1 MIKTVEKIKT
11 TQMFYL
17 INSSS
22 VPQIGVTHWSS
33 VDSKCQWNPKNIR
46 GVSRPSDKRG
56 GGHPEAE
63 IRVEGGGWGSPQKN
77 FFRPFG
83 PYFGQKIRGS
93 GGSPG
98 PLTWISHW
106 FILSS
111 SCISWLALLTVSCA
125 NLFHP
130 PPFSSAWA
138 ARQYI
143 YSPFPLLLQ
152 RSLFYI

>member
-1 MIKTVEKIKT
+1 MIKTVEKTKT
-11 TQMFYL
+11 TQMLYL

-46 GVSRPSDKRG
+46 GESRPSDKRG
-56 GGHPEAE
+56 GG
-63 IRVEGGGWGSPQKN
+63 RSSRGWDKGGGGSLQKN
-77 FFRPFG
+77 FVRPHGPHFG
-83 PYFGQKIRGS
+83 RKIRG
-93 GGSPG
+93 GRPPG
-98 PLTWISHW
+98 PLPWIRHW

-111 SCISWLALLTVSCA
+111 SCISWLAFLTVSCA

-130 PPFSSAWA
+130 PPFSSVWA